1 MRKASCFK
9 FKPFQVFF
17 GLQDVH
23 VRSFSLRLRQ
33 RSEKVGRMQN
43 FLRFLVI
50 PRLPQRLEP
59 LREMAF
65 NLWYS
70 WEPDA
75 VKIFEELDPALWK
88 SCYHNPVKLLQRVRQ
103 ARLHESVLDDGFM
116 RRLESVHQ
124 RFKKYI
130 GAQDTWFAKNWPH
143 EMEGPVAYF
152 SAEFGFHESVPE
164 YSGGLGILAG
174 DHCKAAS
181 DLGLPFVA
189 VGLLYRHGYFIQRLN
204 KEGWQEALA
213 MNIAFNELPIHEA
226 RKEDGSVLAVQ
237 VDILGRTVTAKVWE
251 IKVGRISLYALDTDV
266 PANSD
271 EDRKI
276 TAELYG
282 GDTEMRI
289 RQEIVLGIG
298 GVRALRALGIK
309 PSVYHM
315 NEGHAAFLGMERIR
329 QLMADDGVE
338 YYPALQVTA
347 ASSVFTTHTPVPA
360 GNDAFS
366 ADLMHRYFEKYVGE
380 LKISFEEFLKFGRT
394 WNHTPDDPFSM
405 TILALR
411 MSRRANGVSA
421 KHGDVSRKMWTSVWP
436 YAPVQEVPITS
447 VTNGIHLHTWLAP
460 EMRDLYEKYFGAG
473 WQDRISDPDLWRRV
487 SDIPDTELWNTHM
500 LLKKRMI
507 EFVRCRVREHR
518 ERLGESPDRVRAAAT
533 LLDPEVLTIG
543 FARRFATYKRA
554 LLLFKDLERLRVIFG
569 KKDRPIQI
577 VIAGKSHP
585 KDDAGKRLIQNLIR
599 LISEPEFEG
608 KVVFVE
614 DYDTNVARHLVQ
626 GVDVW
631 LNNPLRPLEA
641 SGTSGQKVPPNG
653 GVNLSVLDGWWCE
666 GYNGKNGWAI
676 GPEIDGGTPEL
687 QDEVDVKSLYGILD
701 NQVIP
706 LYYAKPDG
714 RLPLAWIN
722 LMRESIR
729 SVTPVFNTWRMVR
742 EYMERFYA
750 PAAQRG
756 TRLRSN
762 GYAEAREL
770 AQWKIAIRNAWHQV
784 SVQEIACDHSNSF
797 EVLVGEKVSVRA
809 RVFLGPIAPE
819 HVLVEIYYGETQN
832 GDIRN
837 PFTVH
842 MALEKK
848 EGEGTY
854 WYTGQMDAAESGAYG
869 FNVRLMPTHDNLTQ
883 KHELRLV
890 TWGKV

>member
-1 MRKASCFK
+1 M
-9 FKPFQVFF
+9 
-17 GLQDVH
+17 GL
-23 VRSFSLRLRQ
+23 
-33 RSEKVGRMQN
+33 RMQN
-43 FLRFLVI
+43 LLHFLVI
-50 PRLPQRLEP
+50 PRLPPKLEP

-75 VKIFEELDPALWK
+75 QRLYQELDPALWET
-88 SCYHNPVKLLQRVRQ
+88 CYHNPAKMLQRVRQ
-103 ARLHESVLDDGFM
+103 ARLIEIVEDDAYM
-116 RRLESVHQ
+116 RLLESVHR
-124 RFKKYI
+124 RFQKYLMEEE
-130 GAQDTWFAKNWPH
+130 TWFARNWPH
-143 EMEGPVAYF
+143 EMDGPVAYF
-152 SAEFGFHESVPE
+152 SAEFGLHESVPQ

-189 VGLLYRHGYFIQRLN
+189 VGLLYRHGYFVQRLN
-204 KEGWQEALA
+204 KEGWQEAQA
-213 MNIAFNELPIHEA
+213 VNVAFNELPIHEVRQA
-226 RKEDGSVLAVQ
+226 DGSPLTIQVQ
-237 VDILGRTVTAKVWE
+237 ILDRSVVAKVWE
-251 IKVGRISLYALDTDV
+251 VKVGRVSLFSLDTDIA
-266 PANSD
+266 PNSD
-271 EDRKI
+271 EDRRI

-298 GVRALRALGIK
+298 GVRALKAMGIK

-329 QLMADDGVE
+329 QLMAEDGIE
-338 YYPALQVTA
+338 YYHALQVTA

-366 ADLMHRYFEKYVGE
+366 VELMHRYFGRFSEE
-380 LKISFEEFLKFGRT
+380 MKIPFDEFLRFGRT
-394 WNHTPDDPFSM
+394 WNHKPDDPFSM

-436 YAPVQEVPITS
+436 YAPLQEVPITS
-447 VTNGIHLHTWLAP
+447 VTNGVHLHTWLAP
-460 EMRDLYEKYFGAG
+460 EMRDLYQKYFGEG
-473 WQDRISDPDLWRRV
+473 WQEKIGDPDLWRRV
-487 SDIPDTELWNTHM
+487 SDIPDGELWEAHM
-500 LLKKRMI
+500 TLKRRMVD
-507 EFVRCRVREHR
+507 FVRRRAREQR
-518 ERLGESPDRVRAAAT
+518 ERLGETPDRVRAAAT

-554 LLLFKDLERLRVIFG
+554 LLLFKDVDRLRSIVTR
-569 KKDRPIQI
+569 KDRPVQI
-577 VIAGKSHP
+577 VLAGKSHP
-585 KDDAGKRLIQNLIR
+585 KDDAGKRLIQNLYRIVNDP
-599 LISEPEFEG
+599 SFEG
-608 KVVFVE
+608 RIVFVE
-614 DYDTNVARHLVQ
+614 DYDMNVARHLVQ

-666 GYNGKNGWAI
+666 GFNGKNGWAI
-676 GPEIDGGTPEL
+676 GPEIEDGTPEV
-687 QDEVDVKSLYGILD
+687 QDEVDLKSLYGILD

-729 SVTPVFNTWRMVR
+729 SVTPAFNTWRMVR

-756 TRLRSN
+756 TRLSSN
-762 GYAEAREL
+762 GYAEAKDL
-770 AQWKIAIRNAWHQV
+770 AQWKKEIRGAWHQV
-784 SVQEIACDHSNSF
+784 QVQALDSGHAQNF
-797 EVLVGEKVSVRA
+797 EVLVGEKVPLRA
-809 RVFLGPIAPE
+809 KVFLGPIKPE
-819 HVLVEIYYGETQN
+819 HVLVEVYYGETQN

-842 MALEKK
+842 MTLEKQ
-848 EGEGTY
+848 EGDGVY
-854 WYTGQMDAAESGAYG
+854 WFSGQMDAAESGAYG
-869 FNVRLMPTHDNLTQ
+869 FNVRLMPTHPNLTQ

-890 TWGKV
+890 TWGSAN